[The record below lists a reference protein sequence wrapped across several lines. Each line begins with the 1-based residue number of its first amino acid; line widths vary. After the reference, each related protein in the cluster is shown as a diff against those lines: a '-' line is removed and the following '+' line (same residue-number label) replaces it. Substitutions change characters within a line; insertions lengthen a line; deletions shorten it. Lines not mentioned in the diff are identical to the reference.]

1 MMKRLPVLAVL
12 LLAGVA
18 LADAVARRIGWFAAI
33 AFTPEAARAIA
44 SSDLAANM
52 VHLFG
57 MAALP
62 ALIISMM
69 AGLLLIANFPGER
82 RAIVMLVALPW
93 LLDATVGGWPQP
105 ERLSFMLGALRHWQI
120 WPSILAV
127 PLGLWLATLV
137 GPLRPHHAVARSRH
151 ESPSKLT

>member
-18 LADAVARRIGWFAAI
+18 LADTVARRIGWFAAV

-44 SSDLAANM
+44 SAPAIANI
-52 VHLFG
+52 VYLFG

-62 ALIISMM
+62 ALIISMV

-82 RAIVMLVALPW
+82 WAIVTLVALPW
-93 LLDATVGGWPQP
+93 LLDATVGGGPQP
-105 ERLSFMLGALRHWQI
+105 ERLSFMLGALRHWQV
-120 WPSILAV
+120 WPPLLAV
-127 PLGLWLATLV
+127 PLVLWLATLA
-137 GPLRPHHAVARSRH
+137 GPLRPHHADAHWRN
-151 ESPSKLT
+151 ENPSKRP